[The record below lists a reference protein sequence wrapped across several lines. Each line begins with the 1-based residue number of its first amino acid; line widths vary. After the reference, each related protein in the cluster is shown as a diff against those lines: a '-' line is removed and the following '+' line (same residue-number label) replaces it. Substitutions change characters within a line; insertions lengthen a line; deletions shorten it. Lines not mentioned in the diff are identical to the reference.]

1 MGSDLLD
8 RRRWTDLSQNF
19 LGVFDQ
25 PGPVSGAI
33 GSLAT
38 TGRRYRL
45 LLNCHT
51 RILEPKSSRGI
62 DHDIWE

>member
-1 MGSDLLD
+1 MGSNLLD

-25 PGPVSGAI
+25 PGPIAGAI

-38 TGRRYRL
+38 TGRHYRL
-45 LLNCHT
+45 LLDCHT
-51 RILEPKSSRGI
+51 
-62 DHDIWE
+62 

>member
-1 MGSDLLD
+1 MGSNLLD
-8 RRRWTDLSQNF
+8 RRSWTDLSQNF

-25 PGPVSGAI
+25 PGPITGAI

-45 LLNCHT
+45 LLDCHT
-51 RILEPKSSRGI
+51 RILELKGRHGI
-62 DHDIWE
+62 DHDMWK